1 MKKINIA
8 KVPVEKWG
16 SPKGKF
22 AQRCQGI
29 SIALGVKGKPFDLEL
44 TAIPPGK
51 AHCPYHYH
59 TTQWEMYIVVTGSGL
74 IRTPKGRT
82 CIKPGDAFVCPP
94 NEAHQLIN
102 TGKRDLQYYCIAD
115 NPVSDSCYY
124 PDSDKWLVD
133 HRIIKGQRVPYL
145 TGEE

>member
-29 SIALGVKGKPFDLEL
+29 SIALGAKGKPFDLEL
-44 TAIPPGK
+44 TTIPPGK

-59 TTQWEMYIVVTGSGL
+59 TAQWEMYVVVSGTGVVAAG
-74 IRTPKGRT
+74 
-82 CIKPGDAFVCPP
+82 
-94 NEAHQLIN
+94 
-102 TGKRDLQYYCIAD
+102 IA
-115 NPVSDSCYY
+115 
-124 PDSDKWLVD
+124 
-133 HRIIKGQRVPYL
+133 RAARVVR
-145 TGEE
+145 